1 MAVMLSNFAHGLMV
15 AGIVL
20 LNYLIYGIVLHGTGL
35 LATFVLY
42 AYTSIKEE
50 TLSIIIRL
58 IILASFILV
67 ALMMVLYALGT
78 FRLIPIP

>member
-20 LNYLIYGIVLHGTGL
+20 LNYLIYGIVLHGMGL
-35 LATFVLY
+35 FATFVLY
-42 AYTSIKEE
+42 EYTSLKEE